1 MVNAIKMIMNGDA
14 VFDPKL
20 VTSVLNTVDNPLTN
34 REQEILAALKT
45 CAPTKELAQKFFLS
59 EGTIRNY
66 ISSILSK
73 TGTRS
78 RLEAVNLAEKR
89 NWI

>member
-1 MVNAIKMIMNGDA
+1 MKKVKI
-14 VFDPKL
+14 
-20 VTSVLNTVDNPLTN
+20 TVIECTFN
-34 REQEILAALKT
+34 
-45 CAPTKELAQKFFLS
+45 KELAQKFFLS